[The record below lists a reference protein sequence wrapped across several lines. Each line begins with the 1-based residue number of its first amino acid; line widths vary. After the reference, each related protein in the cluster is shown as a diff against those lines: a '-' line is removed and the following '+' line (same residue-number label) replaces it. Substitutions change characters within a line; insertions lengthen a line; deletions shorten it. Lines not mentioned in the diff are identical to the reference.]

1 MYVWVWERRREKECL
16 IVPQIVSV
24 WVCRTV
30 QTPVFVCVSVCV
42 WVCAWSVVSKPNF
55 ILWPFFFK
63 HHQSKWFRRRLA
75 LVLHLGHSE
84 EIPQSPDCWDTI
96 AIKRQASAKK
106 KGKKERKKEN
116 HPNSSTLT
124 TFRMNRDQCVLLLS
138 VSGWDREQT
147 DDSQRTTD

>member
-1 MYVWVWERRREKECL
+1 MSVRETEGERMPHCTTNCE
-16 IVPQIVSV
+16 
-24 WVCRTV
+24 
-30 QTPVFVCVSVCV
+30 CVSVSYCTDPCV
-42 WVCAWSVVSKPNF
+42 CVRQCVCLSVRLICGFQTKLYFVA
-55 ILWPFFFK
+55 LFFK

-124 TFRMNRDQCVLLLS
+124 TFRMNRDRCVLLLP